1 MCSSGPAASVQ
12 RIITLGFFDAL
23 LTRVGPAKILPWA
36 PRARTCRFAGHLSG
50 HQAFH
55 SIRQTGHQAIRPS
68 DKQCAAKDGD
78 GIPGQADSLFVDIH
92 ADVSAA
98 LGRLEAEQSAAS
110 EVWLPERCQCAVC
123 GPGDRIFG
131 DSAGWGEEA

>member
-1 MCSSGPAASVQ
+1 MDRLHRFRELLHSVFSMPYLPGWVQ
-12 RIITLGFFDAL
+12 LIYSHGRLAHELAGL
-23 LTRVGPAKILPWA
+23 LATFHAIRN
-36 PRARTCRFAGHLSG
+36 
-50 HQAFH
+50 QAN
-55 SIRQTGHQAIRPS
+55 RPS

-78 GIPGQADSLFVDIH
+78 GISGQADSLFVDIH